1 MTCSTVG
8 TRGCAGRRARV
19 RDRVLL
25 TADRGIIRE
34 EDARVAPPQYV
45 RRVTRRNW
53 AFDLGVAL
61 VVGALGQLEVWW
73 GIGSTHLQ
81 GPTWVQALLY
91 AVTAALLVWRRVH
104 PLAVLAGIVLVSAV
118 EFAVVG
124 SPEGDGVL
132 LPTAVAVYTVARREE
147 PRRSWWGLVLG
158 AVYWLAWS
166 TLDPT
171 QQTATLTER
180 ALVLVWFAPFVIAW
194 LVGALVRMTA
204 LYIEQRQL
212 TRQQS
217 ASRAVAEER
226 NRIARELHDVIGH
239 SVSVMTVQASA
250 VRRRLTPEQEQER
263 EALTTVE
270 AVGREA
276 LAEMRRMVGVLRA
289 DGVTADREPPPGLA
303 QLDGLVDKVRTS
315 GLSVDV
321 TVTGEPRS
329 LPAG

>member
-8 TRGCAGRRARV
+8 TTGCPGRRAWV

-81 GPTWVQALLY
+81 GPTWVQAVLY

-212 TRQQS
+212 TSELLTQIYLR
-217 ASRAVAEER
+217 
-226 NRIARELHDVIGH
+226 RIDQFDPKIRCVITVTRELALSQARKAD
-239 SVSVMTVQASA
+239 SV
-250 VRRRLTPEQEQER
+250 RNKPTPC
-263 EALTTVE
+263 
-270 AVGREA
+270 
-276 LAEMRRMVGVLRA
+276 
-289 DGVTADREPPPGLA
+289 PPY
-303 QLDGLVDKVRTS
+303 
-315 GLSVDV
+315 
-321 TVTGEPRS
+321 
-329 LPAG
+329 